1 MSKTT
6 NKFSPEV
13 RARAV
18 RMVLDH
24 EAEHPSRWAVA
35 LSISAKIGCI
45 CATLG
50 ATIAYML
57 DDRNDVPSSVLTEE
71 LKSLGAFL
79 IYSVIAVVKEA
90 PLDHAAHFGG
100 LVFGFLIGN
109 VMSSIAIERGFV
121 RMVMVA
127 LVAMLGTLG
136 LYAAARERLKH
147 ETRVYPPTTSQTPA
161 DKD

>member
-24 EAEHPSRWAVA
+24 EGEHPSRWAVA

-45 CATLG
+45 CAILG

-79 IYSVIAVVKEA
+79 IYSVIAVVQEA

-100 LVFGFLIGN
+100 LF
-109 VMSSIAIERGFV
+109 
-121 RMVMVA
+121 
-127 LVAMLGTLG
+127 
-136 LYAAARERLKH
+136 
-147 ETRVYPPTTSQTPA
+147 PA
-161 DKD
+161 F

>member
-24 EAEHPSRWAVA
+24 EGEHPSRWAVA
-35 LSISAKIGCI
+35 LSNSAKIGCI
-45 CATLG
+45 CAILG

-79 IYSVIAVVKEA
+79 IYSAFKPPFQGMAILAGLISVASFMLLAWSV
-90 PLDHAAHFGG
+90 GG
-100 LVFGFLIGN
+100 FNAQLATVFKAD
-109 VMSSIAIERGFV
+109 V
-121 RMVMVA
+121 VA
-127 LVAMLGTLG
+127 LVCLLIGVIAWWRATASG
-136 LYAAARERLKH
+136 
-147 ETRVYPPTTSQTPA
+147 QPA
-161 DKD
+161 